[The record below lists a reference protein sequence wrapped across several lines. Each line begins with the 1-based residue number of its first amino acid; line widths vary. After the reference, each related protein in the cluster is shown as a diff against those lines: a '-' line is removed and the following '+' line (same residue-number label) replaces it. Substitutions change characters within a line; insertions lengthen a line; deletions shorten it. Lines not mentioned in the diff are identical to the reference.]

1 MPVSFRYCMLFLL
14 ILITTTTAA
23 QSKADIEKLA
33 VTPKKS
39 ITLPIDYAISLPRPD
54 VAHWDSD
61 YNLYRH
67 FMTPTVQK
75 TQMGMAYEKDGV
87 HIWMVVPSATPHAQ
101 LDTMMRITDPGQLV
115 GTWRAVSHRRI
126 HFQDSAR
133 YDKDEIVR
141 KNTLMQEQN
150 DDDVFL
156 QISDKQLR
164 LSAKEPGKQHF
175 KREAGGRYVL
185 DGGRYLLS
193 YKLAKAGGAVSQVG
207 IDKEGR
213 LVMHSAIVEER
224 KVPGSYIVYI
234 AVINQFVYERVSEQP

>member
-1 MPVSFRYCMLFLL
+1 MMFLL
-14 ILITTTTAA
+14 ILIATTTTA
-23 QSKADIEKLA
+23 QSKADIEQLA
-33 VTPKKS
+33 ITPKKT
-39 ITLPIDYAISLPRPD
+39 ITLPVDHAISLPRPD

-61 YNLYRH
+61 YNLYGH
-67 FMTPTVQK
+67 FLTPVVKK
-75 TQMGMAYEKDGV
+75 TQMGMAYERDGV
-87 HIWMVVPSATPHAQ
+87 QVWMVVPSASPHAQ
-101 LDTMMRITDPGQLV
+101 LDTSMRIADPAQLI
-115 GTWRAVSHRRI
+115 GTWRAVSNRRI
-126 HFQDSAR
+126 NFQDSAR

-141 KNTLMQEQN
+141 KDPVVTEQH

-164 LSAKEPGKQHF
+164 LYAKEAGKQHF
-175 KREAGGRYVL
+175 KREAGGRYTL
-185 DGGRYLLS
+185 EGGRYLLS

-234 AVINQFVYERVSEQP
+234 AVINQLVYERVGEQP

>member
-1 MPVSFRYCMLFLL
+1 MPVHFRYGVTFLL
-14 ILITTTTAA
+14 TLITTTIAA
-23 QSKADIEKLA
+23 QSKDNIEQLA

-39 ITLPIDYAISLPRPD
+39 ITLPLDYAISLPRPD

-61 YNLYRH
+61 YNVYGH
-67 FMTPTVQK
+67 FLTPVVKK
-75 TQMGMAYEKDGV
+75 TQMGMSYEKDGV
-87 HIWMVVPSATPHAQ
+87 QIWMVVPSASPHAQ
-101 LDTMMRITDPGQLV
+101 LDTSMRIADPVQLI
-115 GTWRAVSHRRI
+115 GTWRAVSRRRI
-126 HFQDSAR
+126 NFQDSAR

-141 KNTLMQEQN
+141 KHPVMTEENS
-150 DDDVFL
+150 DDVFL

-164 LSAKEPGKQHF
+164 LYAKEAGKQHF
-175 KREAGGRYVL
+175 KREASGRYTL
-185 DGGRYLLS
+185 EGGRYLLS

-234 AVINQFVYERVSEQP
+234 AAINQLVYERVNER